1 MGQLAGHGGTCD
13 TEVSLV
19 LPELLGGP
27 SPPLTRNPNIWETEN
42 YAEFKGSLCKK
53 QKD

>member
-1 MGQLAGHGGTCD
+1 MGQSAGHGGTCD

-19 LPELLGGP
+19 LLELLGGS